1 MLSIIIPVLNESE
14 NITALLTHL
23 VENSRAQHISEIIVV
38 DGGSTDTTCQLTTN
52 FAENTTLSV
61 QLFSSERGRAK
72 QMNLGAKQAKGDILY
87 FLHAD
92 SYPPKDFD
100 SLIISE
106 VQKDNLAGCF
116 RMKFKSTHW
125 WLRLAGWFTKFNW
138 RACRGGDQSQFIIKD
153 LFNEIGGYDETY
165 TIYEDNILISELYE
179 RKQFVVIQHWLYS
192 SARRY
197 EHHSILK
204 LQYHFLTIYVKKFF
218 GASADD
224 LYAYYQKY
232 IQK

>member
-52 FAENTTLSV
+52 FTENATVSV

-92 SYPPKDFD
+92 RILRKISIPLSFPKYKKIT
-100 SLIISE
+100 LRVVSE
-106 VQKDNLAGCF
+106 
-116 RMKFKSTHW
+116 
-125 WLRLAGWFTKFNW
+125 
-138 RACRGGDQSQFIIKD
+138 
-153 LFNEIGGYDETY
+153 
-165 TIYEDNILISELYE
+165 
-179 RKQFVVIQHWLYS
+179 
-192 SARRY
+192 
-197 EHHSILK
+197 
-204 LQYHFLTIYVKKFF
+204 
-218 GASADD
+218 
-224 LYAYYQKY
+224 
-232 IQK
+232 